1 MKKIFLILLLLFTIV
16 SCELKKA
23 QEAYDNKEYIR
34 SIYLTLSYFEKHPN
48 KVEKIKPDIKNEIM
62 EKFSN
67 IVNYYKTE
75 AGSSNLEERQDGY
88 EGLYKI
94 YALFDVYSQSSN
106 FTDFLSKY
114 DGDELLGEIY
124 KIIDERIK
132 TGELEGKYSRDIISI
147 LDEYYRNMIGYTKE
161 LSEIKKI
168 DENKILKYESISRKI
183 SQAEADKLMEY
194 ASIKEKA
201 EVFTPLWIC
210 NEQNN
215 LIDEL
220 WFGKKNVFNFSKN
233 GSWTVN
239 KEQITFPK
247 GKIWKDY
254 VDAKR
259 LEITCGEAPYIV
271 SRYDT
276 ILGNIIPF
284 EERIGLL
291 DRKIRIINENT
302 ETEEEWFIWIKRAF
316 ESIYGYEYQGDNL
329 LIARQ
334 NIFYTFI
341 ESMEYKFSHKPNEK
355 QMREIAEII
364 SWNIWQM
371 DGITMAVPYS
381 EKSTENNQLTLFNFI
396 NKNEKTKQKLIPCK
410 IFDWKSKSAIEFKN
424 INKRRIQNE

>member
-1 MKKIFLILLLLFTIV
+1 MDIIGQNISNISEDLLNILLKDRTTKRNICWATSYYISYGKEYYPQKPILLRLITGHNSGIILPRTKKIA
-16 SCELKKA
+16 E
-23 QEAYDNKEYIR
+23 D
-34 SIYLTLSYFEKHPN
+34 
-48 KVEKIKPDIKNEIM
+48 KIK
-62 EKFSN
+62 
-67 IVNYYKTE
+67 
-75 AGSSNLEERQDGY
+75 R
-88 EGLYKI
+88 
-94 YALFDVYSQSSN
+94 
-106 FTDFLSKY
+106 
-114 DGDELLGEIY
+114 
-124 KIIDERIK
+124 
-132 TGELEGKYSRDIISI
+132 
-147 LDEYYRNMIGYTKE
+147 
-161 LSEIKKI
+161 
-168 DENKILKYESISRKI
+168 
-183 SQAEADKLMEY
+183 
-194 ASIKEKA
+194 IKEKA

>member
-1 MKKIFLILLLLFTIV
+1 MTTIKIDIIGQNISNISEDLLNILLKDRTTKRNICWATSYYISYGKEYYPQKPILLRLITGHNSGIILPRTKKIA
-16 SCELKKA
+16 E
-23 QEAYDNKEYIR
+23 D
-34 SIYLTLSYFEKHPN
+34 
-48 KVEKIKPDIKNEIM
+48 KIK
-62 EKFSN
+62 
-67 IVNYYKTE
+67 
-75 AGSSNLEERQDGY
+75 R
-88 EGLYKI
+88 
-94 YALFDVYSQSSN
+94 
-106 FTDFLSKY
+106 
-114 DGDELLGEIY
+114 
-124 KIIDERIK
+124 
-132 TGELEGKYSRDIISI
+132 
-147 LDEYYRNMIGYTKE
+147 
-161 LSEIKKI
+161 
-168 DENKILKYESISRKI
+168 
-183 SQAEADKLMEY
+183 
-194 ASIKEKA
+194 IKEKA

-233 GSWTVN
+233 ESWTVN

>member
-1 MKKIFLILLLLFTIV
+1 MTTIKINIIGQNISNISEDLLNILLKDRTTKRNICWATSYYISYGKEYYPQKPILLRLITGHNSGIILPRTKKIA
-16 SCELKKA
+16 E
-23 QEAYDNKEYIR
+23 D
-34 SIYLTLSYFEKHPN
+34 
-48 KVEKIKPDIKNEIM
+48 KIK
-62 EKFSN
+62 
-67 IVNYYKTE
+67 
-75 AGSSNLEERQDGY
+75 R
-88 EGLYKI
+88 
-94 YALFDVYSQSSN
+94 
-106 FTDFLSKY
+106 
-114 DGDELLGEIY
+114 
-124 KIIDERIK
+124 
-132 TGELEGKYSRDIISI
+132 
-147 LDEYYRNMIGYTKE
+147 
-161 LSEIKKI
+161 
-168 DENKILKYESISRKI
+168 
-183 SQAEADKLMEY
+183 
-194 ASIKEKA
+194 IKEKA

>member
-1 MKKIFLILLLLFTIV
+1 MTTIKIDIIGQNISNISEDLLNILLKDRTTKRNICWATSYYISYGKEYYPQKPILLRLITGHNSGIILPRTKKIA
-16 SCELKKA
+16 E
-23 QEAYDNKEYIR
+23 D
-34 SIYLTLSYFEKHPN
+34 
-48 KVEKIKPDIKNEIM
+48 KIK
-62 EKFSN
+62 
-67 IVNYYKTE
+67 
-75 AGSSNLEERQDGY
+75 R
-88 EGLYKI
+88 
-94 YALFDVYSQSSN
+94 
-106 FTDFLSKY
+106 
-114 DGDELLGEIY
+114 
-124 KIIDERIK
+124 
-132 TGELEGKYSRDIISI
+132 
-147 LDEYYRNMIGYTKE
+147 
-161 LSEIKKI
+161 
-168 DENKILKYESISRKI
+168 
-183 SQAEADKLMEY
+183 
-194 ASIKEKA
+194 IKEKA

-396 NKNEKTKQKLIPCK
+396 NKNEKTKQKLILCK

>member
-1 MKKIFLILLLLFTIV
+1 MTTIKIDIIGQNISNISEDLLNILLKDRTTKRNICWATSYYISYGKEYYPQKPILLRLITGHNSGIILPRTKKIA
-16 SCELKKA
+16 E
-23 QEAYDNKEYIR
+23 D
-34 SIYLTLSYFEKHPN
+34 
-48 KVEKIKPDIKNEIM
+48 KIK
-62 EKFSN
+62 
-67 IVNYYKTE
+67 
-75 AGSSNLEERQDGY
+75 R
-88 EGLYKI
+88 
-94 YALFDVYSQSSN
+94 
-106 FTDFLSKY
+106 
-114 DGDELLGEIY
+114 
-124 KIIDERIK
+124 
-132 TGELEGKYSRDIISI
+132 
-147 LDEYYRNMIGYTKE
+147 
-161 LSEIKKI
+161 
-168 DENKILKYESISRKI
+168 
-183 SQAEADKLMEY
+183 
-194 ASIKEKA
+194 IKEKA

>member
-1 MKKIFLILLLLFTIV
+1 MTTIKIDIIGQNISNISEDLLNILLKDRTTKRNICWATSYYISYGKEYYPQKPILLRLITGHNSGIILPRTKKIA
-16 SCELKKA
+16 E
-23 QEAYDNKEYIR
+23 D
-34 SIYLTLSYFEKHPN
+34 
-48 KVEKIKPDIKNEIM
+48 KIK
-62 EKFSN
+62 
-67 IVNYYKTE
+67 
-75 AGSSNLEERQDGY
+75 R
-88 EGLYKI
+88 
-94 YALFDVYSQSSN
+94 
-106 FTDFLSKY
+106 
-114 DGDELLGEIY
+114 
-124 KIIDERIK
+124 
-132 TGELEGKYSRDIISI
+132 
-147 LDEYYRNMIGYTKE
+147 
-161 LSEIKKI
+161 
-168 DENKILKYESISRKI
+168 
-183 SQAEADKLMEY
+183 
-194 ASIKEKA
+194 IKEKA

-215 LIDEL
+215 LIDDL

>member
-1 MKKIFLILLLLFTIV
+1 
-16 SCELKKA
+16 
-23 QEAYDNKEYIR
+23 
-34 SIYLTLSYFEKHPN
+34 
-48 KVEKIKPDIKNEIM
+48 
-62 EKFSN
+62 
-67 IVNYYKTE
+67 
-75 AGSSNLEERQDGY
+75 
-88 EGLYKI
+88 
-94 YALFDVYSQSSN
+94 
-106 FTDFLSKY
+106 
-114 DGDELLGEIY
+114 
-124 KIIDERIK
+124 
-132 TGELEGKYSRDIISI
+132 
-147 LDEYYRNMIGYTKE
+147 
-161 LSEIKKI
+161 
-168 DENKILKYESISRKI
+168 
-183 SQAEADKLMEY
+183 
-194 ASIKEKA
+194 
-201 EVFTPLWIC
+201 
-210 NEQNN
+210 
-215 LIDEL
+215 
-220 WFGKKNVFNFSKN
+220 
-233 GSWTVN
+233 
-239 KEQITFPK
+239 
-247 GKIWKDY
+247 
-254 VDAKR
+254 
-259 LEITCGEAPYIV
+259 
-271 SRYDT
+271 
-276 ILGNIIPF
+276 LGNIIPF

>member
-1 MKKIFLILLLLFTIV
+1 MTTIKIDIIGQNISNISEDLLNILLKDRTTKRNICWATSYYISYGKEYYPQKPILLRLITGHNSGIILPRTKKIA
-16 SCELKKA
+16 E
-23 QEAYDNKEYIR
+23 D
-34 SIYLTLSYFEKHPN
+34 
-48 KVEKIKPDIKNEIM
+48 KIK
-62 EKFSN
+62 
-67 IVNYYKTE
+67 
-75 AGSSNLEERQDGY
+75 R
-88 EGLYKI
+88 
-94 YALFDVYSQSSN
+94 
-106 FTDFLSKY
+106 
-114 DGDELLGEIY
+114 
-124 KIIDERIK
+124 
-132 TGELEGKYSRDIISI
+132 
-147 LDEYYRNMIGYTKE
+147 
-161 LSEIKKI
+161 
-168 DENKILKYESISRKI
+168 
-183 SQAEADKLMEY
+183 
-194 ASIKEKA
+194 IKEKA

-215 LIDEL
+215 LIDDL

-316 ESIYGYEYQGDNL
+316 ESIYGYEYQVDNL

>member
-1 MKKIFLILLLLFTIV
+1 MTTIKINIIGQNISNISEDLLNILLKDRTTKRNICWATSYYISYGKEYYPQKPILLRLITGHNSGIILPRTKKIA
-16 SCELKKA
+16 E
-23 QEAYDNKEYIR
+23 D
-34 SIYLTLSYFEKHPN
+34 
-48 KVEKIKPDIKNEIM
+48 KIK
-62 EKFSN
+62 
-67 IVNYYKTE
+67 
-75 AGSSNLEERQDGY
+75 R
-88 EGLYKI
+88 
-94 YALFDVYSQSSN
+94 
-106 FTDFLSKY
+106 
-114 DGDELLGEIY
+114 
-124 KIIDERIK
+124 
-132 TGELEGKYSRDIISI
+132 
-147 LDEYYRNMIGYTKE
+147 
-161 LSEIKKI
+161 
-168 DENKILKYESISRKI
+168 
-183 SQAEADKLMEY
+183 
-194 ASIKEKA
+194 IKEKA

-239 KEQITFPK
+239 KQQITFPK

>member
-1 MKKIFLILLLLFTIV
+1 MTTIKIDIIGQNISNISEDLLNILLKDRTTKRNICWATSYYISYGKEYYPQKPILPRLITGHNSGIILPRTKKIA
-16 SCELKKA
+16 E
-23 QEAYDNKEYIR
+23 D
-34 SIYLTLSYFEKHPN
+34 
-48 KVEKIKPDIKNEIM
+48 KIK
-62 EKFSN
+62 
-67 IVNYYKTE
+67 
-75 AGSSNLEERQDGY
+75 R
-88 EGLYKI
+88 
-94 YALFDVYSQSSN
+94 
-106 FTDFLSKY
+106 
-114 DGDELLGEIY
+114 
-124 KIIDERIK
+124 
-132 TGELEGKYSRDIISI
+132 
-147 LDEYYRNMIGYTKE
+147 
-161 LSEIKKI
+161 
-168 DENKILKYESISRKI
+168 
-183 SQAEADKLMEY
+183 
-194 ASIKEKA
+194 IKEKA

-371 DGITMAVPYS
+371 DGVTMAVPYS

-410 IFDWKSKSAIEFKN
+410 IFDWKSKSAIEFKS
-424 INKRRIQNE
+424 INKRRSQNE

>member
-1 MKKIFLILLLLFTIV
+1 MTTIKIDIIGQNISNISEDLLNILLKDRTTKRNICWATSYYISYGKEYYPQKPILLRLITGHNSGIILPRTKKIA
-16 SCELKKA
+16 E
-23 QEAYDNKEYIR
+23 D
-34 SIYLTLSYFEKHPN
+34 
-48 KVEKIKPDIKNEIM
+48 KIK
-62 EKFSN
+62 
-67 IVNYYKTE
+67 
-75 AGSSNLEERQDGY
+75 R
-88 EGLYKI
+88 
-94 YALFDVYSQSSN
+94 
-106 FTDFLSKY
+106 
-114 DGDELLGEIY
+114 
-124 KIIDERIK
+124 
-132 TGELEGKYSRDIISI
+132 
-147 LDEYYRNMIGYTKE
+147 
-161 LSEIKKI
+161 
-168 DENKILKYESISRKI
+168 
-183 SQAEADKLMEY
+183 
-194 ASIKEKA
+194 IKEKA

-396 NKNEKTKQKLIPCK
+396 NKNEKTKQKWIPCK

>member
-1 MKKIFLILLLLFTIV
+1 VTTIKIDIIGQNISNISEDLLNILLKDRTTKRNICWATSYYISYGKEYYPQKPILLRLITGHNSGIILPRTKKIA
-16 SCELKKA
+16 E
-23 QEAYDNKEYIR
+23 D
-34 SIYLTLSYFEKHPN
+34 
-48 KVEKIKPDIKNEIM
+48 KIK
-62 EKFSN
+62 
-67 IVNYYKTE
+67 
-75 AGSSNLEERQDGY
+75 R
-88 EGLYKI
+88 
-94 YALFDVYSQSSN
+94 
-106 FTDFLSKY
+106 
-114 DGDELLGEIY
+114 
-124 KIIDERIK
+124 
-132 TGELEGKYSRDIISI
+132 
-147 LDEYYRNMIGYTKE
+147 
-161 LSEIKKI
+161 
-168 DENKILKYESISRKI
+168 
-183 SQAEADKLMEY
+183 
-194 ASIKEKA
+194 IKEKA

>member
-1 MKKIFLILLLLFTIV
+1 VTTIKINIIGQNISNISEDLLNILLKDRTTKRNICWATSYYISYGKEYYPQKPILLRLITGHNSGIILPRTKKIA
-16 SCELKKA
+16 E
-23 QEAYDNKEYIR
+23 D
-34 SIYLTLSYFEKHPN
+34 
-48 KVEKIKPDIKNEIM
+48 KIK
-62 EKFSN
+62 
-67 IVNYYKTE
+67 
-75 AGSSNLEERQDGY
+75 R
-88 EGLYKI
+88 
-94 YALFDVYSQSSN
+94 
-106 FTDFLSKY
+106 
-114 DGDELLGEIY
+114 
-124 KIIDERIK
+124 
-132 TGELEGKYSRDIISI
+132 
-147 LDEYYRNMIGYTKE
+147 
-161 LSEIKKI
+161 
-168 DENKILKYESISRKI
+168 
-183 SQAEADKLMEY
+183 
-194 ASIKEKA
+194 IKEKA